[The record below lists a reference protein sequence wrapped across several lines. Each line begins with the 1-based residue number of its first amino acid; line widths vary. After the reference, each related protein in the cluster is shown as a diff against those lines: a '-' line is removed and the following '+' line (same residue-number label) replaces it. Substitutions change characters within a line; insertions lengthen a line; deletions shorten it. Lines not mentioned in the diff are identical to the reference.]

1 MLKLSEIRP
10 ILRRHNIHP
19 SKRLG
24 QNFLI
29 DQNIKNKIIGSIQLN
44 KEDAVLEIGPGLGAL
59 TEDLC
64 ARAKKVTAIEKDTRL
79 YNFLRAC
86 HCEESKG
93 KASLTCHCEEFAI
106 VSVANDEAI
115 SNLEL
120 LNTDILKYEFKNL
133 PQKLIIVG
141 NLPYSISSPILNH
154 LIENKAHIDSAYIT
168 VQKEFGERV
177 TAMPGSK
184 DYASLSCYIQFY
196 TEPKILFNI
205 PRAAFF
211 PAPEVD
217 SCFMKLSMRKEKL
230 FDVDEAL
237 FFKIIRSA
245 FGKRRK
251 TIESSLSSAHIF
263 PSKQSLIEALK
274 KSGIPASS
282 RPETLSLE
290 QFSLLTKCI

>member
-10 ILRRHNIHP
+10 ILRGHNIHP

-29 DQNIKNKIIGSIQLN
+29 DQNIKNKIIDSVRLN
-44 KEDAVLEIGPGLGAL
+44 REDTVLEIGPGLGAL

-79 YNFLRAC
+79 YNFLLN
-86 HCEESKG
+86 E
-93 KASLTCHCEEFAI
+93 
-106 VSVANDEAI
+106 AN

-120 LNTDILKYEFKNL
+120 LNKDILKYEFKNL

-177 TAMPGSK
+177 TAMPGAK

-217 SCFMKLSMRKEKL
+217 SCFMRLIMRKEKL
-230 FDVDEAL
+230 FDVDETL

-251 TIESSLSSAHIF
+251 TIESSLYSAGIF

>member
-1 MLKLSEIRP
+1 MLKLSEVRL
-10 ILRRHNIHP
+10 ILREHNIHP

-29 DQNIKNKIIGSIQLN
+29 DQNIKNKIINSIQLS
-44 KEDAVLEIGPGLGAL
+44 KEDTVLEIGPGLGAL

-64 ARAKKVTAIEKDTRL
+64 KNSKKVISIEKDTRL
-79 YNFLRAC
+79 YDFLRAC
-86 HCEESKG
+86 HCESRR
-93 KASLTCHCEEFAI
+93 SR
-106 VSVANDEAI
+106 DEAI

-120 LNTDILKYEFKNL
+120 LNIDILKYEFKNS

-154 LIENKAHIDSAYIT
+154 LIDNRTAIDSAYIT

-177 TAMPGSK
+177 VAGPGTK

-196 TEPKILFNI
+196 AEPKILFNI

-217 SCFMKLSMRKEKL
+217 SCFLRLSMRKKKP
-230 FDVDEAL
+230 FDVNEDL
-237 FFKIIRSA
+237 FFKIVRSA

-251 TIESSLSSAHIF
+251 TITSSLYSAGIF
-263 PSKQSLIEALK
+263 PSKEALLAALK
-274 KSGIPASS
+274 KAGISASA

-290 QFSLLTKCI
+290 QFSSLTNCV